1 MYLQTYSMG
10 WSFKILYSINYTFTL
25 FSEITKLD
33 CFVKH
38 HNIYTNEF
46 FNVQIHRKSPV
57 SKTFFQKDHLQKDK
71 NTICRCVTTKH
82 NRGVLGAVKNCLW
95 SILSRPPKLP
105 PFTRGKN
112 QIPVA
117 LTWSFQCHQGLLSAS
132 ATWFQACEAAEPQTL
147 LSARHRLRE
156 GGGTMGSVYRHWQ
169 ARNTQLDSS
178 HILQHKCPR
187 KEKTITSLTQNR
199 ILYTVSLKYSFHWT
213 QQKLHINTL
222 KKNLPTYFV
231 KWNRSVFFCFAFVF
245 VWYNN

>member
-147 LSARHRLRE
+147 LSARHRFE
-156 GGGTMGSVYRHWQ
+156 GGWWNNGVSIRTPASTKHSAGFLPHPPTQMPQKGKNNRLF
-169 ARNTQLDSS
+169 NT
-178 HILQHKCPR
+178 K
-187 KEKTITSLTQNR
+187 
-199 ILYTVSLKYSFHWT
+199 
-213 QQKLHINTL
+213 
-222 KKNLPTYFV
+222 
-231 KWNRSVFFCFAFVF
+231 
-245 VWYNN
+245 